1 VNWKVEYIKKLMG
14 WCPNTRAQEARQHV
28 NFENFNSDISDR
40 ARGENKDLKDPG
52 WLRKVSTRIL
62 LIAISITFVCFLAL
76 NQTGINLIFLLAG
89 FFISLIYFAFY
100 WKTQIRIYDDLVKQP
115 VTEYSK
121 KMRITLIAIIFVLSL
136 LRFLFGIIVGQE
148 LAWQAMLSFYGGFLI
163 FFWLSYFQ
171 IKYWE
176 KMNHKTIYVNKREG
190 TWKRSYII
198 RERK

>member
-1 VNWKVEYIKKLMG
+1 MIVALESIKKLMG
-14 WCPNTRAQEARQHV
+14 WCPNVKANEARQHV
-28 NFENFNSDISDR
+28 SLENFSSDVPDR
-40 ARGENKDLKDPG
+40 ARGEGRDEISLG
-52 WLRKVSTRIL
+52 WLRKASTRIL
-62 LIAISITFVCFLAL
+62 LIAISFTFVYFLIF
-76 NQTGINLIFLLAG
+76 NQIGVNLIFLLAG
-89 FFISLIYFAFY
+89 FSIALIYFSFY
-100 WKTQIRIYDDLVKQP
+100 WKSQIRIYDDLIKQQ

-121 KMRITLIAIIFVLSL
+121 KMRITLIAIIFVLYF

-148 LAWQAMLSFYGGFLI
+148 LAWQAMLSLYGGFLV